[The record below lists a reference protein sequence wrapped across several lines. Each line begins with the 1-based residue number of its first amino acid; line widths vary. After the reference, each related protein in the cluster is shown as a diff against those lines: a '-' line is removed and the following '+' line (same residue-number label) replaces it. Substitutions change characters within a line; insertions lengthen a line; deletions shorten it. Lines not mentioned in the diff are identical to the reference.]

1 LVFFLER
8 YAEMDIVNIIIVF
21 LVGIGACVYGT
32 IIGGSSLITIPL
44 LILIGLPPHT
54 AIGTDRVGVMGLTL
68 AGWYKFHQK
77 RLIDYR
83 IGISMAIPALIGS
96 FLGAK
101 IVLQINEGVL
111 KLIIAGLTVLMLLFM
126 ILRPDIGIKK
136 TKASVKTSDYLLGA
150 LMTFFV
156 GIYAGFY
163 GAMVGTF
170 LFYIMLIWFNQTFL
184 ESAGTTK
191 IAGFLGSLM
200 PAAVFATNG
209 AIDYPLGIALFA
221 GSLIGSFIGAHY
233 SDKLGNVWIRRLF
246 ILIILIM
253 IVKLLI

>member
-1 LVFFLER
+1 
-8 YAEMDIVNIIIVF
+8 MDIFSLIIIF
-21 LVGIGACVYGT
+21 LVGLVACIYGT
-32 IIGGSSLITIPL
+32 IIGGSSMITIPL
-44 LILIGLPPHT
+44 LILMGLPPHT
-54 AIGTDRVGVMGLTL
+54 AIGTDRMGVMGLTL

-101 IVLQINEGVL
+101 IVLQINETVL
-111 KLIIAGLTVLMLLFM
+111 KVIIAGLTILMLLFM

-136 TKASVKTSDYLLGA
+136 TKASVKTRDYLVGA
-150 LMTFFV
+150 LMTFLV

-184 ESAGTTK
+184 EGAGTMK
-191 IAGFLGSLM
+191 IAGFLGSLI
-200 PAAVFATNG
+200 PAAVFARNG
-209 AIDYPLGIALFA
+209 AIDYPLGIALFS
-221 GSLIGSFIGAHY
+221 GSFIGSFLGAHY
-233 SDKLGNVWIRRLF
+233 SDRLGNIWIRRFF

-253 IVKLLI
+253 IAKLFI